1 MHTPHPRRGD
11 APLPSPRMECL
22 QNHVDSPAEQ
32 IPSSPRFLINHLV
45 MSVWTRGCLLYTSGH
60 DPVRLCSVA
69 EPAPALAL
77 GSSFG
82 WLRCP
87 PDRPIRGGCSVLFP
101 STFLPLWHKVLQA
114 YPGHFLLLSE
124 SRHFSREPGSLPLE
138 VV

>member
-11 APLPSPRMECL
+11 APLPEDGVSAEPRGFSRRA
-22 QNHVDSPAEQ
+22 DSLF
-32 IPSSPRFLINHLV
+32 PRFLINYLF

-77 GSSFG
+77 GSSLS

-87 PDRPIRGGCSVLFP
+87 PDTPIRGGCCVLFL

-124 SRHFSREPGSLPLE
+124 SRRFSREPGSLPLE